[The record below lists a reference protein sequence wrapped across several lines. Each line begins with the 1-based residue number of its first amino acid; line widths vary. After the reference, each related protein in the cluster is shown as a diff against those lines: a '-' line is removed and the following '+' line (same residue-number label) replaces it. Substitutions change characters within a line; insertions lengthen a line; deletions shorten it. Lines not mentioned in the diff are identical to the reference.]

1 MQASGAATLV
11 GLPVDQG
18 YRGVQDLTVLQIRD
32 LVNKLYHSDPVA
44 LKRVVGDVVDE
55 LGESRA
61 ELARQDDVLQS
72 LMLDLA
78 SAQAE
83 ALRLQEYVSQD
94 ILGREFA
101 KQGGHASLVSPL
113 SPSPP
118 VAGALRGELRAR
130 PAAAAAATAAFDA
143 DRFADHLAANLTQP
157 ARVVHR
163 ILSDVEDAAQWAGI
177 VAAFEKRH
185 PDSCL
190 TTLVLSACP
199 QAKDL
204 LRGRGVG
211 V

>member
-1 MQASGAATLV
+1 M
-11 GLPVDQG
+11 
-18 YRGVQDLTVLQIRD
+18 
-32 LVNKLYHSDPVA
+32 
-44 LKRVVGDVVDE
+44 
-55 LGESRA
+55 
-61 ELARQDDVLQS
+61 
-72 LMLDLA
+72 
-78 SAQAE
+78 
-83 ALRLQEYVSQD
+83 
-94 ILGREFA
+94 
-101 KQGGHASLVSPL
+101 
-113 SPSPP
+113 
-118 VAGALRGELRAR
+118 
-130 PAAAAAATAAFDA
+130 
-143 DRFADHLAANLTQP
+143 QP